1 MNAGPTTPGQGCPR
15 AAETGRSGAAL
26 QISDLHKSFS
36 GKNEK
41 VAALAGVSLEV
52 REGELF
58 TLLGPSGCGKTTTL
72 RCVAGFEHPSSGTI
86 SFRGEDFTTVPPFR
100 RNIGMVFQSYA
111 LFPHLSIH
119 ENIAYG
125 LRVRRVPRAAVSEK
139 VRAILQLVGLE
150 GAGNRKP
157 GELSGGQQQR
167 VALARALVYDPRLL
181 LLDEP
186 LSNLDAKLRVYMR
199 EEIRRIQQQAGVTT
213 IYVTHDQEEAL
224 SISDRLA
231 VMHAGTVSQ
240 VGTPDEIYQDPA
252 SIRVADFIG
261 QANFLTCRVSRTG
274 SSVTLRF
281 PSGDE
286 ITAHDAPR
294 LGGYDRAEGVLFVR
308 PEHARILAPGS
319 TGAVRGRVLVVLYLG
334 SEVRYFL
341 EVPGS
346 PAGRQFQVDAD
357 RRITGVKEGDAVSL
371 SFEWDGARLFPADQ
385 LDQLATV

>member
-1 MNAGPTTPGQGCPR
+1 
-15 AAETGRSGAAL
+15 
-26 QISDLHKSFS
+26 
-36 GKNEK
+36 
-41 VAALAGVSLEV
+41 
-52 REGELF
+52 
-58 TLLGPSGCGKTTTL
+58 
-72 RCVAGFEHPSSGTI
+72 VAGFEQPTAGSI
-86 SFRGEDFTTVPPFR
+86 SFRGEDFTAVPPFR

-111 LFPHLSIH
+111 LFPHLSIT
-119 ENIAYG
+119 ENVAYG
-125 LRVRRVPRAAVSEK
+125 LRVRRVPHAEIRKK
-139 VRAILQLVGLE
+139 VHSILQLVGLE
-150 GAGNRKP
+150 GAGHRKP

-213 IYVTHDQEEAL
+213 LYVTHDQEEAL

-240 VGTPDEIYQDPA
+240 VGTPDEIYQEPA
-252 SIRVADFIG
+252 NVRVADFIG
-261 QANFLTCRVSRTG
+261 QANFLTCRVSREG
-274 SSVTLRF
+274 PSVTMRF
-281 PSGDE
+281 PSGDG
-286 ITAHDAPR
+286 ITARDAPPKLR
-294 LGGYDRAEGVLFVR
+294 GFDGGDAVLFVR
-308 PEHARILAPGS
+308 PEHARILPPGS
-319 TGAVRGRVLVVLYLG
+319 ADTVRGRVLAILYLG

-357 RRITGVKEGDAVSL
+357 RRITGVKEGDAVAV
-371 SFEWDGARLFPADQ
+371 SFAWDGSRLFPAGQ

>member
-1 MNAGPTTPGQGCPR
+1 MS
-15 AAETGRSGAAL
+15 EAAL
-26 QISDLHKSFS
+26 QIRDLHKSFF
-36 GKNEK
+36 GKHEK

-72 RCVAGFEHPSSGTI
+72 RCVAGFERPKSGSI
-86 SFRGEDFTTVPPFR
+86 SFHGEDFTAVPSFR

-125 LRVRRVPRAAVSEK
+125 LRVRRVPRAAIAEK

-150 GAGNRKP
+150 TAGNRKP

-213 IYVTHDQEEAL
+213 LYVTHDQEEAL
-224 SISDRLA
+224 SISDRIA
-231 VMHAGTVSQ
+231 DMHAGKVSQ
-240 VGTPDEIYQDPA
+240 VGTPDEIYQEPA
-252 SIRVADFIG
+252 SVRVADFIG
-261 QANFLTCRVSRTG
+261 QANFLPCRVCRSG
-274 SSVTLRF
+274 PAVTLRF

-286 ITAHDAPR
+286 VTAESAPPSM
-294 LGGYDRAEGVLFVR
+294 GGFAHAEGLLFVR
-308 PEHARILAPGS
+308 PEHARILPSGS
-319 TGAVRGRVLVVLYLG
+319 AGAVRGRIQAILYLG

-357 RRITGVKEGDAVSL
+357 RRIAGVKEGDPVSV
-371 SFEWDGARLFPADQ
+371 SFAWDGARLFPADQ